1 MQRPDLFRTHT
12 VSSCSPENTRL
23 AWALQQQMAKWGRE
37 GSLSDSRPGSTSWG
51 HLSRWWEGSQS
62 SGKELELGEN
72 WPQLSW
78 VGEEALGVVTFGH

>member
-1 MQRPDLFRTHT
+1 M
-12 VSSCSPENTRL
+12 
-23 AWALQQQMAKWGRE
+23 
-37 GSLSDSRPGSTSWG
+37 G